1 MVWEIK
7 QGASPV
13 SQKSLPESG
22 EQIFI
27 MSQNISDA
35 LKENLAW
42 ATYVLLRNT
51 NSISVVS
58 SQTNRLIESS
68 YSCFFFLI
76 LDRCQT
82 FINC

>member
-7 QGASPV
+7 QGASSV

-22 EQIFI
+22 EQIFV

-58 SQTNRLIESS
+58 SQTNRLILSS
-68 YSCFFFLI
+68 YCCLFFFKFLTDVK
-76 LDRCQT
+76 LL
-82 FINC
+82 

>member
-1 MVWEIK
+1 MIWEIV
-7 QGASPV
+7 QGATPLD
-13 SQKSLPESG
+13 QKTLPESG

-27 MSQNISDA
+27 MSQNISDG

-58 SQTNRLIESS
+58 PANNHS
-68 YSCFFFLI
+68 
-76 LDRCQT
+76 
-82 FINC
+82 

>member
-1 MVWEIK
+1 MCACIRCSHFCSYDVMVWEIK

-27 MSQNISDA
+27 MSQNISGA

-58 SQTNRLIESS
+58 SQTNRLI
-68 YSCFFFLI
+68 
-76 LDRCQT
+76 
-82 FINC
+82 